1 MQRIVIVDRYEVV
14 RAGLRSVLA
23 AHPNW
28 DIVAEAEDG
37 PEALRRVRRE
47 RPDLVITDYSVPLL
61 NGAEITQQARKKSPD
76 IKVLVFTQQEK
87 ESVFNEVL
95 GAGALGLVLKSEPND
110 VLVQAV
116 KSLCAGHSYFSAVV
130 QQLRSS
136 HATNGGH
143 VLSPRET
150 SVVQLIA
157 EGHTNKQIAKL
168 LCVSPK
174 TIETH
179 RFQAH
184 QKLDLKSTA
193 SLVRYAIRSGLLQA

>member
-14 RAGLRSVLA
+14 RAGLRSILA
-23 AHPNW
+23 TQPNW

-37 PEALRRVRRE
+37 PEAVRRVMRE
-47 RPDLVITDYSVPLL
+47 KPDLLITDYSVPLL
-61 NGAEITQQARKKSPD
+61 NGAEITQRTRKKYPD
-76 IKVLVFTQQEK
+76 TKVLVFTQQEK

-116 KSLCAGHSYFSAVV
+116 RSLCAGHPFFSTVV

-136 HATNGGH
+136 HATNGSH
-143 VLSPRET
+143 ALSPRET

-157 EGHTNKQIAKL
+157 EGHTNKQIAKI

-174 TIETH
+174 TIDTH
-179 RFQAH
+179 RLNAH

-193 SLVRYAIRSGLLQA
+193 SLVRYAIRNGLLEA

>member
-23 AHPNW
+23 SQPKW
-28 DIVAEAEDG
+28 DVVGEAEDG
-37 PEALRRVRRE
+37 REAVRRVVRE
-47 RPDLVITDYSVPLL
+47 RPDVLITDYSVPLL
-61 NGAEITQQARKKSPD
+61 NGAEIAQRARRRSPAT
-76 IKVLVFTQQEK
+76 KVLVFTQQEK
-87 ESVFNEVL
+87 QSVFNEVL
-95 GAGALGLVLKSEPND
+95 GAGALGLVLKREPND

-116 KSLCAGHSYFSAVV
+116 KSLCAGKPYFSTVV
-130 QQLRSS
+130 QPLPSARAAEGS
-136 HATNGGH
+136 G

-157 EGHTNKQIAKL
+157 EGHSNKHIARL
-168 LCVSPK
+168 LGVGLK

-179 RFQAH
+179 RRNAH

-193 SLVRYAIRSGLLQA
+193 LLVRYAIRNGLIAA

>member
-14 RAGLRSVLA
+14 RAGLRSVLTA
-23 AHPNW
+23 QPKW
-28 DIVAEAEDG
+28 DVVGEAQDG
-37 PEALRRVRRE
+37 REAVRRVVRE
-47 RPDLVITDYSVPLL
+47 RPDVLITDYSVPLL
-61 NGAEITQQARKKSPD
+61 NGAEIAQRARRQSPD
-76 IKVLVFTQQEK
+76 TKVLVFTQQEE

-95 GAGALGLVLKSEPND
+95 GAGALGLVLKREPND

-116 KSLCAGHSYFSAVV
+116 KSLCAGQPYFSTVV
-130 QQLRSS
+130 QQLPSS
-136 HATNGGH
+136 RAAKGGH

-157 EGHTNKQIAKL
+157 EGHSNKQIARL
-168 LCVSPK
+168 LGVSLK

-179 RFQAH
+179 RVNAH

-193 SLVRYAIRSGLLQA
+193 LLVRYAIRNGLIAA